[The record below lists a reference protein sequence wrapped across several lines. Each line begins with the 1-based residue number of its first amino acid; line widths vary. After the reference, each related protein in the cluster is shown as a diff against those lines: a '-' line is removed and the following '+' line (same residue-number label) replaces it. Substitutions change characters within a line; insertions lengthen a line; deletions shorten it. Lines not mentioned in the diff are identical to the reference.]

1 VISERNQADLGA
13 NGLGRLQIPPVVG
26 STVTMNEDVAGS
38 PFGFKLA
45 GVSATLTGA
54 TVTQPT
60 GSPSTLT
67 VALGSNP
74 NAGDTIQFSLTLP
87 DQTSETISLQA
98 TASAPPGPNQF
109 TIGGTPA
116 LTAANLQAALTT
128 AVGTLAQTAL
138 PAASAVAAAD
148 NFFSSNPPL
157 RVTGP
162 TFNNATALQSG
173 TPADTVFW
181 STGESGAT
189 PARQTATAIVG
200 PSQSISYGM
209 RASEQGIASLVANV
223 AVLAATSYSPANPNA
238 AASYAALTQRVG
250 TNLSG
255 QPGAQS
261 VSDIEADIANAQVT
275 AKDAQDTNQ
284 QTQSTLTGMLSGING
299 ISQAEVGSEI
309 LSLQNA
315 LQASYSTSARLAGL
329 SLVNFLK

>member
-1 VISERNQADLGA
+1 
-13 NGLGRLQIPPVVG
+13 
-26 STVTMNEDVAGS
+26 
-38 PFGFKLA
+38 
-45 GVSATLTGA
+45 
-54 TVTQPT
+54 
-60 GSPSTLT
+60 
-67 VALGSNP
+67 
-74 NAGDTIQFSLTLP
+74 
-87 DQTSETISLQA
+87 
-98 TASAPPGPNQF
+98 
-109 TIGGTPA
+109 
-116 LTAANLQAALTT
+116 
-128 AVGTLAQTAL
+128 L